1 MRALAMKEL
10 QVEGSVDFI
19 RGAPGAASV
28 ESQSLDS
35 ALHSKPL
42 DLAVVQNEAQPWL
55 CEAIKATPVRFRAER
70 FRFLAALGLQLEFG
84 YW

>member
-1 MRALAMKEL
+1 MLTIFGRISAESRVERMRALAMKEL

-42 DLAVVQNEAQPWL
+42 DLAVVQNEAQP
-55 CEAIKATPVRFRAER
+55 
-70 FRFLAALGLQLEFG
+70 
-84 YW
+84 